1 MNESSSPSDWRTLLE
16 RRLSAAAIAA
26 HRDFPTVCFEYTD
39 RLLALRRGERLM
51 NQILAQRERE
61 MLGFMLLCQHFEALD
76 GGKPPTLAR
85 LAASG
90 LGSKRRIAAFVA
102 VLRLAGLVR
111 SRHGTGDRRVRI
123 LEPTERL
130 IAMHTDWSRAALRQ
144 LDRLLDRPVL
154 EAAFDADP
162 RFYRVACQAGAKE
175 IFEGGA
181 FAPGRFAFVDFLT
194 PHRTGH
200 LIAASLAQAMFAGRG
215 APALQFPL
223 PYGRLARRLGV
234 SRSHVLN
241 VFAEAQARGFLE
253 VADAGRLVTLTAA
266 TARGVVEYFAHEL
279 AFAARHAVRAL
290 DDKPPT
296 TTS

>member
-1 MNESSSPSDWRTLLE
+1 MPDTSPPPDWRTRLE
-16 RRLSAAAIAA
+16 HQLSASAIAA
-26 HRDFPTVCFEYTD
+26 HRDFPAVCFEYTD

-61 MLGFMLLCQHFEALD
+61 MLGFMLLCQHFEAMD

-90 LGSKRRIAAFVA
+90 LGSPRRIAAFVA

-111 SRHGTGDRRVRI
+111 SRLAPGDRRVRI
-123 LEPTERL
+123 LEPTGRL
-130 IAMHTDWSRAALRQ
+130 IALHTEWSRMAMRQ
-144 LDRLLDRPVL
+144 LDRILDQPVL

-162 RFYRVACQAGAKE
+162 RFYRLGCRSGAQE
-175 IFEGGA
+175 MFEGGA
-181 FAPGRFAFVDFLT
+181 FAPGRFVFVDFLT
-194 PHRTGH
+194 PHRAGH
-200 LIAASLAQAMFAGRG
+200 LIAASLAQAMFANRG
-215 APALQFPL
+215 MPATQFPL
-223 PYGRLARRLGV
+223 PYGKLARRLGV

-241 VFAEAQARGFLE
+241 VFTEAQARGFLD
-253 VADAGRLVTLTAA
+253 VAEAGRLVTLTAA
-266 TARGVVEYFAHEL
+266 SARGLVEYFAHEL

-290 DDKPPT
+290 DATPPA